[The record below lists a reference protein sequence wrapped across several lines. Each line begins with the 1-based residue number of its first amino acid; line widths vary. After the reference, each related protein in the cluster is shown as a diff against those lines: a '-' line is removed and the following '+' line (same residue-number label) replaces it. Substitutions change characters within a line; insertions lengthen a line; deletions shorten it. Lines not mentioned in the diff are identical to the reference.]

1 MLIIILP
8 QIRGELCLPEAMFE
22 GISEKLNN
30 TLKRVR
36 GYGKLSESNIQD
48 ALREVRLSL
57 LEADVNFK
65 VVREFVDSVKTRA
78 LGQEVMSSLSPGQQF
93 VKIVHEELKEVLG
106 KDSEGL
112 DLKAAPPVAIM
123 LVGLQGSGKTTTSSK
138 LARYLKDTLKRNP
151 YLVPADVYR
160 PAAIDQLKVLAKQ
173 VGAGI
178 YDTQP
183 GENPVDISVK
193 AMNEARLGG
202 YDTVIIDTA
211 GRLHIDEE
219 LMDELKNIKAEVNP
233 QEVLLVADAMTGQ
246 DAVNVSTSFNEA
258 LDIDGIVLTKMDGDA
273 RGGAALSIKAVTG
286 KPIKFFGT
294 GEKLEA
300 LEVFHPDR
308 IASRILGMGDVLTFI
323 EKAQAAFEDKQAE
336 EMAKKL
342 FKKEFSL
349 ADFREAML
357 AMRKLGSLDNMTQM
371 IPGMKQIAK
380 DPKAIETAEKEIKKT
395 IAIIDSMTPGERLN
409 HTVINGSRRKR
420 IARGSGTRVEDI
432 NRMIKNYMQMKNMMK
447 NMGKMGKVAKRMMK
461 YM

>member
-1 MLIIILP
+1 
-8 QIRGELCLPEAMFE
+8 MFE
-22 GISEKLNN
+22 GISEKLNS

-65 VVREFVDSVKTRA
+65 VVREFVESVKTRS
-78 LGQEVMSSLSPGQQF
+78 LGQEVMGSLSPGQQF
-93 VKIVHEELKEVLG
+93 VKIVHEELIKVLG
-106 KDSEGL
+106 DESSEL
-112 DLKAAPPVAIM
+112 DLKSSPPVAIM
-123 LVGLQGSGKTTTSSK
+123 LVGLQGSGKTTSASK
-138 LARYLKDTLKRNP
+138 LAKHLKENLKRNP

-160 PAAIDQLKVLAKQ
+160 PAAIEQLKVLAKQ

-178 YDTQP
+178 YDTKP
-183 GENPVDISVK
+183 GQHPLEICKK
-193 AMNEARLGG
+193 ALEEAKLGG
-202 YDTVIIDTA
+202 YDTLIIDTA

-219 LMDELKNIKAEVNP
+219 LMEELRTIKSELDP
-233 QEVLLVADAMTGQ
+233 HQVLLVADAMTGQ
-246 DAVNVSTSFNEA
+246 DAVNVSSSFNEA
-258 LDIDGIVLTKMDGDA
+258 LDIDGVVLTKMDGDA
-273 RGGAALSIKAVTG
+273 RGGAALSIKSVTG

-342 FKKEFSL
+342 LKKEFSL
-349 ADFREAML
+349 ADFRDAML
-357 AMRKLGSLDNMTQM
+357 AMRKLGSLDSMTQM
-371 IPGMKQIAK
+371 IPGMKQIANNPRAL
-380 DPKAIETAEKEIKKT
+380 DMAEKEIKKT
-395 IAIIDSMTPGERLN
+395 IAIINSMTLRERAN
-409 HTVINGSRRKR
+409 HTLLNSSRRKR
-420 IARGSGTRVEDI
+420 IAGGSGTRVEDI

-447 NMGKMGKVAKRMMK
+447 NMGKMGKIAKRMMK
-461 YM
+461 FT